1 MTPLFNRTNALAAI
15 ILFTATIV
23 NGFTPSIIRT
33 TTSRTQTSLHFGLA
47 RRKTKTTP
55 SSSSPLLEEALSSY
69 PYKFRPDTDK
79 SGTKA
84 SCSATFNELARLY
97 GDEEALAMVK
107 LESRSLRFNRDN
119 FGPCLEAWEEQ
130 FGLESSQA
138 MVGRNPGL
146 LSVSPMQAREP
157 AEASMFFS
165 YVVAVT
171 RPLPQ
176 IAVVG
181 GLLAIL
187 TAGIR

>member
-1 MTPLFNRTNALAAI
+1 
-15 ILFTATIV
+15 
-23 NGFTPSIIRT
+23 
-33 TTSRTQTSLHFGLA
+33 
-47 RRKTKTTP
+47 
-55 SSSSPLLEEALSSY
+55 
-69 PYKFRPDTDK
+69 
-79 SGTKA
+79 
-84 SCSATFNELARLY
+84 
-97 GDEEALAMVK
+97 MVK
-107 LESRSLRFNRDN
+107 LESRSLRFNKDN

-130 FGLESSQA
+130 FGLEAAQA

-146 LSVSPMQAREP
+146 LGVLPMQAREP
-157 AEASMFFS
+157 AEASMFLS